1 MEPALLTDR
10 QVITWQLGRA
20 PRGLRGIAARCPHG
34 YPQVIVVRPLI
45 AGAPFPTTYWL
56 TCPFLV
62 RAIDR
67 LEAAGT
73 IKELEARVRADHAL
87 AARFAHAH
95 RAYIAARLALLTP
108 HEHDYLERTG
118 MLASLTTRGIGGT
131 ADFTRVKC
139 LHMHVAHALVAD
151 NPVGTLVLDR
161 LPDRACP
168 SNHVVCATVDH
179 AGSRP

>member
-1 MEPALLTDR
+1 MEPATLTDR
-10 QVITWQLGRA
+10 RIIAWQLGRT
-20 PRGLRGIAARCPHG
+20 PRGILGIAARCPYG
-34 YPQVIVVRPLI
+34 YPQVIVVHPLI

-73 IKELEARVRADHAL
+73 IKELEARIRADHAL

-95 RAYIAARLALLTP
+95 RMYIAARLALLTP
-108 HEHDYLERTG
+108 QERDYLEQTG

-131 ADFTRVKC
+131 ADFTRIKC

-151 NPVGTLVLDR
+151 NPVGALALDR
-161 LPDRACP
+161 IPEHTCP
-168 SNHVVCATVDH
+168 SNHVICAAVDH